1 MRALSFK
8 RHRFSAEVIR
18 YTVWLY
24 FRFTLSFR
32 DVEELL
38 AQRGIEVSYE
48 TIRCW
53 TIKFGPQIAR
63 NLKRRRPAPS
73 PRWHLDE
80 MVCSVGGRRMYLWR
94 AVDDEGEVLDLVMQR
109 RRDTGAALKLLKR
122 LLRNQPVE
130 PISITTDGL
139 GSYTAALKELEL
151 SDLHHS
157 GRLRENNRAENSH
170 LPIRR
175 PACDAPPLRP
185 RVFSIP
191 RPQFVVPG
199 SKQHAPRTP
208 PGSQRS
214 SSSASGSFHRR
225 ECAEAANNCFRNRG
239 HGLHVASANWRGGPS
254 PGAVRQPPSMGA
266 PRTRREPQAR
276 RPASDQARPPPRR
289 QVARTT
295 A

>member
-8 RHRFSAEVIR
+8 RHRFPAEVIR
-18 YTVWLY
+18 YAVWLY

-109 RRDTGAALKLLKR
+109 RRDPNAALKLLKR
-122 LLRNQPVE
+122 LLRNQPVD
-130 PISITTDGL
+130 PIAITTDGL
-139 GSYTAALKELEL
+139 RSYAAAPKELNL
-151 SDLHHS
+151 IDLHRP

-175 PACDAPPLRP
+175 RE
-185 RVFSIP
+185 RKMQGF
-191 RPQFVVPG
+191 
-199 SKQHAPRTP
+199 K
-208 PGSQRS
+208 SQ
-214 SSSASGSFHRR
+214 
-225 ECAEAANNCFRNRG
+225 
-239 HGLHVASANWRGGPS
+239 ASAQRFLTTHAAIYNTFYL
-254 PGAVRQPPSMGA
+254 QPHLI
-266 PRTRREPQAR
+266 
-276 RPASDQARPPPRR
+276 RR
-289 QVARTT
+289 QTLRQFRGEALRAWSEAVA